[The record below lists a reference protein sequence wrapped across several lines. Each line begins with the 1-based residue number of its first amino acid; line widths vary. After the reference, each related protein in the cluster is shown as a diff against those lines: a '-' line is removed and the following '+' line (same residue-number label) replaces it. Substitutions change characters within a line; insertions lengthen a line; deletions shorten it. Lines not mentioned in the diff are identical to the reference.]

1 MHKDLRLLVLLLV
14 AAASTVGCR
23 SVYYGTMEKLGW
35 HKRDILVDRVEKA
48 RDSQEE
54 AKDQF
59 QTALERFSEVLN
71 YQGGALEEK
80 YKELKAELDRSE
92 SRAKDVSKRINAVT
106 GVAEALF
113 DEWQEELEDYSS
125 DRLRRKSEDQLRTT
139 RQRYE
144 QLIGAMRRAESK
156 IEPVLRPLRDQVLFI
171 KHNLNAQAISSLQSE
186 LATIEDDVASL
197 IKDMEA
203 SIAEANEF
211 IESMG
216 GE

>member
-1 MHKDLRLLVLLLV
+1 MHKDLHLVVALLV
-14 AAASTVGCR
+14 AATFAIGCR

-35 HKRDILVDRVEKA
+35 HKRDILVDRVESA

-80 YKELKAELDRSE
+80 YKQLKAELDRSE
-92 SRAKDVSKRINAVT
+92 SRAKNVSKRIDAVT
-106 GVAEALF
+106 SVAEALF
-113 DEWQEELEDYSS
+113 DEWQSELEDYSS

-139 RQRYE
+139 RRRYE

-171 KHNLNAQAISSLQSE
+171 KHNLNAQAIASLQSE

-211 IESMG
+211 IEAMG

>member
-14 AAASTVGCR
+14 ATASTVGCR

-92 SRAKDVSKRINAVT
+92 SRASDVSKRIKAVT
-106 GVAEALF
+106 SVAEALF
-113 DEWQEELEDYSS
+113 AEWQSELEDYSS

-144 QLIGAMRRAESK
+144 QLIGAMRRAES
-156 IEPVLRPLRDQVLFI
+156 
-171 KHNLNAQAISSLQSE
+171 
-186 LATIEDDVASL
+186 
-197 IKDMEA
+197 
-203 SIAEANEF
+203 
-211 IESMG
+211 
-216 GE
+216 